1 MDSVLAN
8 DQTSNPYF
16 GQYDLPPKLVLKIAQ
31 LFDEKT
37 LSAFSQVNNAW
48 YRAVKGHAVI
58 IQLNPN
64 DPIPGRYK
72 GDHYSCYQILWQV
85 NREEAARISEA
96 VGMEISF
103 PSPETKE
110 VPVLIGKGGFG
121 EFRIAKVVGEE
132 RYVGV
137 KITKSTKQIEKE
149 ALIQE
154 TLTGLPHLMPSL
166 DFRAAQVSG
175 RLQLFQAM
183 PLAGLGNLSRD
194 RDPKAPNKPTL
205 GELIQGLQDHGFREQ
220 LIYHIAH
227 SSLVGLDGM
236 HGNHLFHM
244 DFKGDNL
251 VVDVNGEVWV
261 IDFGCSGLSKSGYE
275 DTVKLLGD
283 RRYFPFERTY
293 CEKRRDHTPLSLA
306 RIDIWALG
314 ITLLELIH
322 PGGNPFSMRAYP
334 LLYSENDYK
343 LRLEKIEALKDA
355 APDSFGSFLKHL
367 LTVIPAG
374 RPKAAQALQHP
385 WIVKM
390 SKAADQWLP
399 SCKGRLSEMVREHK
413 RRAWMTGFPSS
424 IGQMLTQKKPREVEE
439 DLYSFLTPI
448 PSPYSLLAAVGP
460 SEPDPYAWP
469 EDVGHEELSP
479 PDLTVPVEAPRD
491 LLSPQTLP
499 LPLFTDF
506 IPRLTLQKTLEDRLF
521 SNQSLTVLQGMGGS
535 GKTKMA
541 QYLLYLDK
549 VRHHFGQRL
558 WFNSVTRKN
567 SLETQ
572 ILLLTTELRLVEP
585 KASMEEAVRAFQRY
599 LKEQPKPFLIVFDNA
614 DDPRS
619 LLPYLPKE
627 NGHVLITTRN
637 ASWTGAIPVGVLS
650 EEESLL
656 LIEKLL
662 QQQDPD
668 SGKLAQA
675 LGHLPLGLCQACAYI
690 RNHNLPISDY
700 LNLLTQNT
708 SSLIGQ
714 NESLF
719 GKDLPSAMGAMWETT
734 FKTLE
739 EKCPEALQLLDAIA
753 YLAPDNIPESLV
765 LTLTNKGSVVDS
777 LMQYALISKVE
788 KGLSIHRLTQAI
800 RKSKHDP
807 QTQLA
812 LIEEILDAFT
822 DSFNPYKASKA
833 EIRNFLPHG
842 EALTEELKAP
852 SLGGVLIAQE
862 PLLFFYGYMGKSHD
876 VLQQYRLQLAAWRK
890 YLEVALELKDRDG
903 QGTGYCN
910 LGNAY
915 ENLGEYRKA
924 IELQEEHIRIALEL
938 EDKEGEGAAYCN
950 LGVSYRNLGEYRK
963 AIEMH
968 DKHLQIALQLEDKV
982 GEGLAYGN
990 LGIAYDSLGEYRQAI
1005 EFHEK
1010 DLQIALELEDKEG
1023 EGRAY
1028 GNLGIAY
1035 RNLGEYRKAIEMH
1048 DKHLQIALELED
1060 KHGEGLAYG
1069 SLGNAY
1075 SCLGEYRKAIEF
1087 HEKDLQIALQLGDRG
1102 GEGAAYCNLGVSYR
1116 RLGEHR
1122 KAIELHER
1130 SLKIALELEDKHGE
1144 GLAYGSLGNAYSCLG
1159 EYRKAI
1165 ELHQKHLLIALELE
1179 NRDGEGAAYCNLG
1192 NAYCWLGEYRKGI
1205 ELYEKDLQIALQLE
1219 DKDKEG
1225 SAYGNLGFAYDDL
1238 GEYLLALDCF
1248 KKCVEALVPVLGAA
1262 HPHLGQFLNGWADT
1276 LRKMGQLN
1284 EALERA
1290 QNGLQIVRDAHG
1302 EEHTDVSYG
1311 LRVLGII
1318 FHRLGRLNEAKDA
1331 LLQAISIRRKVQG
1344 DKHPSLGTDL
1354 YSYGELLSTL
1364 MEGEE
1369 AAKVCK
1375 ESILVLQEALGAEHP
1390 ELARAHHALG
1400 LVYEASGNIENAREH
1415 FRIACEIA
1423 LKHPC
1428 MGKDHPEAKRFVQDF
1443 EAINVVQQ
1451 LI

>member
-1 MDSVLAN
+1 MQATSV
-8 DQTSNPYF
+8 TSNPYF

-37 LSAFSQVNNAW
+37 LNTISQINNAW

-58 IQLNPN
+58 LRLNPY

-72 GDHYSCYQILWQV
+72 GDHYSRYQILWQV
-85 NREEAARISEA
+85 NRDQAANISEA
-96 VGMEISF
+96 IGMEIAF

-110 VPVLIGKGGFG
+110 VPLMIGKGGFG

-132 RYVGV
+132 RHVGI
-137 KITKSTKQIEKE
+137 KITKSSKELEKE

-166 DFRAAQVSG
+166 DFRTAQVMG
-175 RLQLFQAM
+175 KLRLFQAM
-183 PLAGLGNLSRD
+183 PLAGLGNLARD
-194 RDPKAPNKPTL
+194 RHPKAPNKPTL
-205 GELIQGLQDHGFREQ
+205 GELIQGLKDHTFREQ

-227 SSLVGLDGM
+227 SSLVGLDAM
-236 HGNHLFHM
+236 HGCHLFHM
-244 DFKGDNL
+244 DFKGENL
-251 VVDVNGEVWV
+251 VVDVNGDVWV
-261 IDFGCSGLSKSGYE
+261 IDFGCSGLSESGYE
-275 DTVKLLGD
+275 DTVKLIGD

-293 CEKRRDHTPLSLA
+293 CEKRRDHTPLSMA
-306 RIDIWALG
+306 KIDIWALG
-314 ITLLELIH
+314 VTLLELVNL
-322 PGGNPFSMRAYP
+322 GGNPFNMKTYP
-334 LLYSENDYK
+334 LLYYEHDYQVI
-343 LRLEKIEALKDA
+343 LEKVEALKDSA
-355 APDSFGSFLKHL
+355 YDSLGSFLASL
-367 LTVIPAG
+367 LRIQPAD
-374 RPKAAQALQHP
+374 RPRAAQALQHP
-385 WIVKM
+385 WMVKM
-390 SKAADQWLP
+390 GKTADQWLP
-399 SCKGRLSEMVREHK
+399 SCKSRLSEMVRQHK
-413 RRAWMTGFPSS
+413 RQAWMAGLSSS
-424 IGQMLTQKKPREVEE
+424 IRQILVQQKPAIAE
-439 DLYSFLTPI
+439 DDPYSFLTPP
-448 PSPYSLLAAVGP
+448 PSPYSLLSSVEH
-460 SEPDPYAWP
+460 SELDPYAWP
-469 EDVGHEELSP
+469 EDAGLEEQSLP
-479 PDLTVPVEAPRD
+479 ILTLPTEAPRD
-491 LLSPQTLP
+491 LLSPRTLP

-506 IPRLTLQKTLEDRLF
+506 IPRLTLQKTLEERLF
-521 SNQSLTVLQGMGGS
+521 SNKALTVLQGMGGS
-535 GKTKMA
+535 GKTQMA
-541 QYLLYLDK
+541 LYLLYLEK
-549 VRHHFGQRL
+549 IRQHFGQRL
-558 WFNSVTRKN
+558 WFNAVDQKG

-572 ILLLTTELRLVEP
+572 VLLLATEMGLVDS
-585 KASMEEAVRAFQRY
+585 KASMEEAFTAFHRY
-599 LKEQPKPFLIVFDNA
+599 LNQQPKPYLIVFDNA
-614 DDPRS
+614 DDPQS

-637 ASWTGAIPVGVLS
+637 ASWPDAVPVGVLS
-650 EEESLL
+650 EEESLPL
-656 LIEKLL
+656 VEKLL
-662 QQQDPD
+662 QKPDPD
-668 SGKLAQA
+668 SSKLAET
-675 LGHLPLGLCQACAYI
+675 LGHLPLALCQACAYV
-690 RNHNLPISDY
+690 RNHNLSVSGY
-700 LNLLTQNT
+700 LDLLSQST
-708 SSLIGQ
+708 STLIGQ

-719 GKDLPSAMGAMWETT
+719 GKELPVAMGAMWETT
-734 FKTLE
+734 FTMLQ
-739 EKCPEALQLLDAIA
+739 EKCPEALRLLDIIT
-753 YLAPDNIPESLV
+753 YLAPDSIPDTLV
-765 LTLTNKGSVVDS
+765 LHLTQESSVVDS
-777 LMQYALISKVE
+777 LLQYALISRV
-788 KGLSIHRLTQAI
+788 GDDFSIHRLTQAI

-807 QTQLA
+807 QIQASLLTEA
-812 LIEEILDAFT
+812 LDAFT
-822 DSFNPYKASKA
+822 LSFNPSEASKA
-833 EIRNFLPHG
+833 EIRRFLPHG
-842 EALTEELKAP
+842 EALAEELETFK
-852 SLGGVLIAQE
+852 LGNTLKAQE
-862 PLLFFYGYMGKSHD
+862 VLQWFFGYMGHSHHALD
-876 VLQQYRLQLAAWRK
+876 QYRRQLGAWDR
-890 YLEVALELKDRDG
+890 YLEISLELEDRNG
-903 QGTGYCN
+903 EGIAYAN
-910 LGNAY
+910 LGHAY
-915 ENLGEYRKA
+915 LCFGEYQKA
-924 IELQEEHIRIALEL
+924 IELEEKYLQIALEL
-938 EDKEGEGAAYCN
+938 EDRNGEGIAYRNLGRAYCCLGEYRKGIELHEKHLLIALELENRDGEGAAYGDLGVAYQSLGEVRKAIELHEKCLQISLELEDRDGEGAAYCN
-950 LGVSYRNLGEYRK
+950 LGNV
-963 AIEMH
+963 
-968 DKHLQIALQLEDKV
+968 
-982 GEGLAYGN
+982 
-990 LGIAYDSLGEYRQAI
+990 
-1005 EFHEK
+1005 
-1010 DLQIALELEDKEG
+1010 
-1023 EGRAY
+1023 
-1028 GNLGIAY
+1028 
-1035 RNLGEYRKAIEMH
+1035 
-1048 DKHLQIALELED
+1048 
-1060 KHGEGLAYG
+1060 
-1069 SLGNAY
+1069 Y
-1075 SCLGEYRKAIEF
+1075 SR
-1087 HEKDLQIALQLGDRG
+1087 
-1102 GEGAAYCNLGVSYR
+1102 
-1116 RLGEHR
+1116 
-1122 KAIELHER
+1122 
-1130 SLKIALELEDKHGE
+1130 
-1144 GLAYGSLGNAYSCLG
+1144 LG